1 MHEFET
7 ALRLFLAGHTSIV
20 ETKAALLKG
29 FPGPR
34 APHEALLLADFVEDV
49 ALSVRAGRAGV
60 AEAVSDLVQ
69 VRGMECEGACHTG
82 TVH

>member
-60 AEAVSDLVQ
+60 AEAVSDLVH
-69 VRGMECEGACHTG
+69 VRAAECGGCVAG

>member
-1 MHEFET
+1 VHDFET

-34 APHEALLLADFVEDV
+34 APHKALLLADFVEDV
-49 ALSVRAGRAGV
+49 ALSVRRGFCGIDQAVCDLMEVRASG
-60 AEAVSDLVQ
+60 SGCQ
-69 VRGMECEGACHTG
+69 GQ